1 MKPQTAYTA
10 AAAAAAAAGAVL
22 MVLVMMMMMTM
33 TVMVF
38 AVAGNEKF
46 THVIRDLLRLK
57 QILSALHLYPR
68 SSPRRHAAYRLCTS
82 SYLGLVETVHRTTG
96 SQTNDHRCSCSASV
110 PYTSEINV

>member
-1 MKPQTAYTA
+1 MKPQTAYT
-10 AAAAAAAAGAVL
+10 AAAAAAAGAVL

-33 TVMVF
+33 TVMAF

>member
-1 MKPQTAYTA
+1 MKPQTAYT
-10 AAAAAAAAGAVL
+10 AAAAAAGAVL

-38 AVAGNEKF
+38 AVAGNEKC

-110 PYTSEINV
+110 PYISEINV